1 MRRPSLK
8 ILKFPNEATA
18 KARGGGSR
26 EAIVGAAQRLFLE
39 RGFGAV
45 SMDDLAPAAGV
56 ARRTLYN
63 QFASKEEIFREM
75 LLRVSGQF
83 DTMAYRHCPAPFAR
97 TLRWREQDSNPR
109 SRGHGT

>member
-8 ILKFPNEATA
+8 NLKFPNEATA
-18 KARGGGSR
+18 KAGGGGSR

-56 ARRTLYN
+56 DWPHGGLIDPA
-63 QFASKEEIFREM
+63 I
-75 LLRVSGQF
+75 VP
-83 DTMAYRHCPAPFAR
+83 HPIPAPPSRRGKTLPR
-97 TLRWREQDSNPR
+97 TWLSAA
-109 SRGHGT
+109 SR